1 MTLRKTSYLQQFI
14 IPFVFFCL
22 TLTGLLLPL
31 AAYSDSTN
39 SETRILENDSVNK
52 TLHSKQ
58 SPPLT
63 HSSTD
68 RKKILM
74 DDSRGLSAFF
84 ILGIV
89 INIIMVITFAWW
101 FSSEWR
107 KTKK

>member
-1 MTLRKTSYLQQFI
+1 MEIRKANLLQQFI
-14 IPFVFFCL
+14 IPFVFFCM
-22 TLTGLLLPL
+22 TLTGFLLPVS
-31 AAYSDSTN
+31 AYSDSTN
-39 SETRILENDSVNK
+39 SETSTLANDSVSKKLN
-52 TLHSKQ
+52 SKQ
-58 SPPLT
+58 STPLT

-68 RKKILM
+68 RKKILI